1 MKAGQ
6 PIKWK
11 SPKELQDK
19 IKEFYKWC
27 EENDKRV
34 TVSRL
39 AWYLGTNRRTL
50 LNYENADEF
59 GWLKN
64 LDDKTR
70 KEYVHTIKK
79 AKAFIESEYEEL
91 LYQKGSNTGAIFTLK
106 NNYGWVDKQ
115 EIVNTDKKSTED
127 MTEEE
132 INRRLSELS
141 E

>member
-6 PIKWK
+6 PCKWS

-19 IKEFYKWC
+19 IEEFYEWC
-27 EENDKRV
+27 IENNKRI

-50 LNYENADEF
+50 LNYENAEEF
-59 GWLKN
+59 GWLSR
-64 LDDKTR
+64 LDDETR

-91 LYQKGSNTGAIFTLK
+91 LYQKGSNTGAIFSLK
-106 NNYGWVDKQ
+106 NNYSWVDKQ
-115 EIVNTDKKSTED
+115 EIVNTDKRAVED
-127 MTEEE
+127 MTEDEL
-132 INRRLSELS
+132 NRRLDELKG
-141 E
+141 